1 MLKFL
6 AIEAV
11 ISMIY
16 SAVTPNLWEGFAG
29 FVGSVIGCMLFG
41 LIPSYVVA
49 VCITRKS
56 PRIHKIA
63 CIVFCILIFIVAS
76 RQIYEGMVYGG

>member
-6 AIEAV
+6 AIETG
-11 ISMIY
+11 ISMVY
-16 SAVTPNLWEGFAG
+16 SALTPKLWEGFFG
-29 FVGSVIGCMLFG
+29 FIGSVIGCMIFG
-41 LIPSYVVA
+41 LIPSYIIA

-63 CIVFCILIFIVAS
+63 CIVFCVLIFIVAS
-76 RQIYEGMVYGG
+76 RQIYEGIVYG

>member
-1 MLKFL
+1 MKKYFIIEL
-6 AIEAV
+6 AV
-11 ISMIY
+11 SMIY
-16 SAVTPNLWEGFAG
+16 CALTPKLWEGFAG

-41 LIPSYVVA
+41 LIPSYIIA

-63 CIVFCILIFIVAS
+63 CIVFCVLIFIVAS
-76 RQIYEGMVYGG
+76 RQIYEGLVYGG

>member
-1 MLKFL
+1 MKKYFI
-6 AIEAV
+6 IEMA

-16 SAVTPNLWEGFAG
+16 CAIYTKYWEGVAG
-29 FVGSVIGCMLFG
+29 YIGAVIGALIIP
-41 LIPSYVVA
+41 LIPGYIIA

-63 CIVFCILIFIVAS
+63 CIVFCVLIFIIVS
-76 RQIYEGMVYGG
+76 RQIYEGIVYG